1 MNIYT
6 FDQNNNSNFQFNED
20 EPRNSIPNFF
30 LELKKPKHSIVILS
44 SEDLIHSSRKKELD
58 QITIEDFSQEFKTY
72 FNFSKTI
79 VFKAYQESKVLKN
92 RLTDDDTRKHLKAL
106 KLDLGKLIFEPQNLD
121 S

>member
-1 MNIYT
+1 M
-6 FDQNNNSNFQFNED
+6 
-20 EPRNSIPNFF
+20 
-30 LELKKPKHSIVILS
+30 KKPKSSIVILS

-106 KLDLGKLIFEPQNLD
+106 KLNLGKLIFEPQNLD

>member
-30 LELKKPKHSIVILS
+30 LELKKQKSSIVILS
-44 SEDLIHSSRKKELD
+44 SEDLIHKSRKKELEE
-58 QITIEDFSQEFKTY
+58 ITADDFSPDFKTY

-92 RLTDDDTRKHLKAL
+92 RLTEEDGKKKIEAL
-106 KLDLGKLIFEPQNLD
+106 NLDLGNLIFE

>member
-44 SEDLIHSSRKKELD
+44 SEDLIHKSRKKELH
-58 QITIEDFSQEFKTY
+58 QITLDDFSSDFKTY
-72 FNFSKTI
+72 FNFSKI
-79 VFKAYQESKVLKN
+79 VVFKAYQESKILKN
-92 RLTDDDTRKHLKAL
+92 RLTLEDGKKKLETLN
-106 KLDLGKLIFEPQNLD
+106 LDLGNLIFE